1 MSAITRPMSA
11 RPSALASTTT
21 RQHTALYYLLE
32 SGIDA
37 ATSTTLAVTF
47 GGGTVRVNDVWSSV
61 YDYVDQTTPITNL
74 KSALYDISARSAARQ
89 ASQNASKEK
98 LDAARIERSKQ
109 RKSIAGGEGSKLAGL
124 ASFAS
129 TTGRQTRE
137 A

>member
-1 MSAITRPMSA
+1 M
-11 RPSALASTTT
+11 
-21 RQHTALYYLLE
+21 
-32 SGIDA
+32 GIKKKTKEEREADA
-37 ATSTTLAVTF
+37 AK
-47 GGGTVRVNDVWSSV
+47 V
-61 YDYVDQTTPITNL
+61 YETKRKDTPLGETPDPTTPITNL